1 MIVLG
6 LRRPFYSHA
15 EMSGWQWGIRVW
27 KSVRV
32 RDINFRGNI
41 TQMVDE
47 ISLEGR
53 ITREEDPRSSPGAT
67 S

>member
-1 MIVLG
+1 M
-6 LRRPFYSHA
+6 
-15 EMSGWQWGIRVW
+15 
-27 KSVRV
+27 RV